1 MHLTLSKSAVWATKM
16 LPVERNL
23 YHLAERLNKFVWE
36 VRQMPVTEYFGW
48 IAHFQEQAEERDRQE
63 RVAKGDMTA
72 MTPEQILSRLT

>member
-1 MHLTLSKSAVWATKM
+1 M

-36 VRQMPVTEYFGW
+36 VRQMPITEYFGW
-48 IAHFQEQAEERDRQE
+48 ISHFEAQAEERDRQE